1 MHSRKNYSALILYD
15 KVCWRYEKKKRWL
28 LIVGFFLIYIVP
40 ETLNLISSF
49 QCILTPGFES
59 VVKIQVCHFVDQQL

>member
-1 MHSRKNYSALILYD
+1 MK
-15 KVCWRYEKKKRWL
+15 KKKRWL